1 MCGATSII
9 ILCVKVVVLESW
21 LGVLI
26 CSGCFGFIATSTIEI
41 FQTELFILGLLLLLT
56 TVVIILLLLLIVV
69 LVIVIVVP
77 LIVITLIV
85 PVLLLLLL
93 IVVVV
98 IVVIVCHDFEK

>member
-1 MCGATSII
+1 MCGATSVI
-9 ILCVKVVVLESW
+9 ILRIEIVILESW

-41 FQTELFILGLLLLLT
+41 FQTELFILRLLLLLS

-69 LVIVIVVP
+69 LVIVIVP
-77 LIVITLIV
+77 LIVISLIV
-85 PVLLLLLL
+85 PVLLLLL

-98 IVVIVCHDFEK
+98 IVVIVCHDSEK

>member
-1 MCGATSII
+1 MCGATSVI
-9 ILCVKVVVLESW
+9 ILRIEIVILESW

-26 CSGCFGFIATSTIEI
+26 GSGCFGFIATSTIEI
-41 FQTELFILGLLLLLT
+41 FQTELFILGLLLLLS

-77 LIVITLIV
+77 LIVISLIV
-85 PVLLLLLL
+85 PVLLLLL

-98 IVVIVCHDFEK
+98 VVVIVCHDFEK

>member
-1 MCGATSII
+1 MCGATSVI
-9 ILCVKVVVLESW
+9 ILRIEIVILESW

-41 FQTELFILGLLLLLT
+41 FQTELFILRLLLS

-85 PVLLLLLL
+85 PVLLLLL

>member
-1 MCGATSII
+1 MCGATPII
-9 ILCVKVVVLESW
+9 ILRIEIVILESW

-41 FQTELFILGLLLLLT
+41 FQTELFILRLLLLLT

-69 LVIVIVVP
+69 LIIVIVP

-85 PVLLLLLL
+85 PVLLLLL

>member
-1 MCGATSII
+1 MCGATSVI
-9 ILCVKVVVLESW
+9 ILRIEIVILESW

-26 CSGCFGFIATSTIEI
+26 GSGCFGFIATSTIEI
-41 FQTELFILGLLLLLT
+41 FQTELFILRLLLLLT
-56 TVVIILLLLLIVV
+56 IVIILLLLLIVV

-77 LIVITLIV
+77 LIVIALIV
-85 PVLLLLLL
+85 PVLLLLL

>member
-1 MCGATSII
+1 MCSATSVI
-9 ILCVKVVVLESW
+9 ILRIEIVILESW

-77 LIVITLIV
+77 LIVIALIV
-85 PVLLLLLL
+85 PILLLLL

>member
-1 MCGATSII
+1 MCGATSVI
-9 ILCVKVVVLESW
+9 ILRIEIVILESW

-41 FQTELFILGLLLLLT
+41 FQTELFILRLLLLLT

-69 LVIVIVVP
+69 LIIVIVP

-85 PVLLLLLL
+85 PVLLLLL

-98 IVVIVCHDFEK
+98 VVVIVCHDFEK

>member
-1 MCGATSII
+1 MCGATPII
-9 ILCVKVVVLESW
+9 ILRIEIVILESW

-41 FQTELFILGLLLLLT
+41 FQTELFILRLLLLLT

-77 LIVITLIV
+77 LIVISLIV
-85 PVLLLLLL
+85 PVLLLLL